1 MKTVIAKSP
10 EVTKALG
17 RRLAGFLKKGDVLA
31 LVGEL
36 GSGKTTFTKGIAEG
50 LAVKDAKYVNSPSFV
65 IIKEY
70 EGKLPLYHFD
80 LYRLE
85 GPEAIETTG
94 YKEYIW
100 GDGVCVIEWA
110 EKMRDLLPKEHI
122 RIEMRFKDRTGRLI
136 RFVPKGSRY
145 KEAVKRV

>member
-1 MKTVIAKSP
+1 MKTVISGS
-10 EVTKALG
+10 EETTKALG
-17 RRLAGFLKKGDVLA
+17 RRLAGLLKKGDILA

-36 GSGKTTFTKGIAEG
+36 GSGKTTFAKGVAEG

-65 IIKEY
+65 IVKEY
-70 EGKLPLYHFD
+70 GGKLPLYHFD

-94 YKEYIW
+94 YEEYIW

-110 EKMRDLLPKEHI
+110 ERMQDLLPREHM
-122 RIEMRFKDRTGRLI
+122 RIEIHFKDRTDRLI
-136 RFVPKGSRY
+136 RFIPKGPRY
-145 KEAVKRV
+145 KEAAKRV